1 MANTL
6 KWIWLAQRCG
16 PGNSS
21 YGKLLANFETVEE
34 IYSFDGDYR
43 SFGIGPRTAAR
54 LRDKNISDAL
64 HILEFCNMNEID
76 IITLES
82 DRYPQ
87 RLKNI
92 VDPPAVL
99 YVLGR
104 LPDMDGRFSLA
115 VVGTRELTDYGHR
128 VAYDISYGAARAGAV
143 IVSGM
148 AKGIDGVAAAA
159 AIDANGKTVAVL
171 GSGLDIVYPPEHKSL
186 MKHIAKNGA
195 VVSEYPPGTRPDK
208 RNFPIRNRI
217 ISGLC
222 QATLVIEGDM
232 DSGSLITAKRAREQ
246 GRDLYAV
253 PGMVGEITAEGTNDL
268 LKSGA
273 TAVTHASDIISRYEV
288 LYRDSLDITKAFEV
302 SQINPLQSAK
312 NHFLDFVSR
321 AVGAAKAKGKGIEPE
336 QERESSLKNQRN
348 TAASES
354 ERQPRQDAE
363 QRLAALNAD
372 CAAVYR
378 AMPSDSPCAPSE
390 LALPSLNAGK
400 IMSALTMLEIHGLVR
415 ALPGGLYERT

>member
-1 MANTL
+1 MADTL

-16 PGNSS
+16 PGSS
-21 YGKLLANFETVEE
+21 AYGKLLANFDTVEE
-34 IYSFDGDYR
+34 IYSFEGDYR
-43 SFGIGPRTAAR
+43 QFGLGPKTAAR
-54 LRDKNISDAL
+54 LGDKTLSDAV
-64 HILEFCNMNEID
+64 HILEFCNMSGID

-82 DRYPQ
+82 EKYPK

-104 LPDMDGRFSLA
+104 LPDMDSRFSLA

-128 VAYDISYGAARAGAV
+128 VAYNISYGAARAGAI

-159 AIDANGKTVAVL
+159 AIDAQAKTVAVL

-186 MKHIAKNGA
+186 MKQIANNGA

-208 RNFPIRNRI
+208 RNFPTRNRI

-253 PGMVGEITAEGTNDL
+253 PGMVGEITAEGTNEL

-273 TAVTHASDIISRYEV
+273 TAVTQAADIISRYEK
-288 LYRDSLDITKAFEV
+288 LYRDSLDITKAFET

-321 AVGAAKAKGKGIEPE
+321 ALGTSKTRRSISEPSQDVPAKTELRSVE
-336 QERESSLKNQRN
+336 ETTN
-348 TAASES
+348 
-354 ERQPRQDAE
+354 QPRQNAE
-363 QRLAALNAD
+363 KKLAALNPD

-378 AMPSDSPCAPSE
+378 AMPESPCAPSE
-390 LALPSLNAGK
+390 LALPSLSAGK
-400 IMSALTMLEIHGLVR
+400 IMSALTMLEIQGLVR
-415 ALPGGLYERT
+415 ALPGGFYERT